1 MSYLKLRFSLPHPL
15 ACQLQTG
22 YSLPMRCVAR
32 TARGDE
38 SDDHGPRVLIVH
50 RSPAQRA
57 IDAAL
62 SQ

>member
-1 MSYLKLRFSLPHPL
+1 
-15 ACQLQTG
+15 
-22 YSLPMRCVAR
+22 MRCVPR

-38 SDDHGPRVLIVH
+38 SDARDHGPRVLIVH